1 MLHDNEKFRCFF
13 VIVIEIMKFLYEYT
27 NWIFRDQP
35 SSFIS
40 DFGIILWL
48 RMKKEILC
56 PSCNMVFSEN
66 IRLERHV
73 KKAHPPKRRTDP
85 NPSADFNHAD
95 ISHTHFSL

>member
-1 MLHDNEKFRCFF
+1 
-13 VIVIEIMKFLYEYT
+13 
-27 NWIFRDQP
+27 
-35 SSFIS
+35 
-40 DFGIILWL
+40 
-48 RMKKEILC
+48 MKKEILC